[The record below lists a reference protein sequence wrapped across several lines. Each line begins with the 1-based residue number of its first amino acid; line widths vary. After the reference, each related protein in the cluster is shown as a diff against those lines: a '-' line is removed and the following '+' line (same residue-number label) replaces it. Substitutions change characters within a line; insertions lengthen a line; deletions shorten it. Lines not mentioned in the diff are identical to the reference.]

1 MEPIKVLDKSFDP
14 FISSTRI
21 QENIARI
28 AADLDRDFWDK
39 DPLFLAI
46 LNGSFIFAADL
57 FQQLQMPCR
66 ISFVKMASYLGTGTT
81 GQVHQLIGL
90 QESIAGQHVIILEDI
105 VDTGL
110 TINKLIDH
118 LKTFNP
124 ADIRIASMFFKPEAF
139 KANFKIDYL
148 GMEIP
153 NKFVVGYGLD
163 YNGYGRN
170 FKDLYII
177 KG

>member
-1 MEPIKVLDKSFDP
+1 MEPVKVLDKTFEQ
-14 FISSTRI
+14 FIPSSTI
-21 QENIARI
+21 QEAIARI
-28 AADLDRDFWDK
+28 AADLDRDFWGK
-39 DPLFLAI
+39 DPL

-57 FQQLQMPCR
+57 FQQLKMPCR

-90 QESIAGQHVIILEDI
+90 QENIAGQHVIILEDI

-110 TINKLIDH
+110 TINKLINH
-118 LKTFNP
+118 LKAQNL
-124 ADIRIASMFFKPEAF
+124 ADLKIASMFFKREAF
-139 KANFKIDYL
+139 KADFPIDYL

-153 NKFVVGYGLD
+153 NRFVVGYGLD